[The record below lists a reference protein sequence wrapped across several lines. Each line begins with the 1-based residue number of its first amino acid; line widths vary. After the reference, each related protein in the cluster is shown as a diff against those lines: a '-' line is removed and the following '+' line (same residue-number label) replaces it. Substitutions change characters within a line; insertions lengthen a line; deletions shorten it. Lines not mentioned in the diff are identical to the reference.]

1 MYCGT
6 LGDLAKIVLVKKI
19 FRNENIVHKVFS
31 DAIYLT
37 TNCFELFFLTNFLLS
52 PGLKIFDFQF
62 FICKYNFFF

>member
-37 TNCFELFFLTNFLLS
+37 TNCFELFF
-52 PGLKIFDFQF
+52 
-62 FICKYNFFF
+62 